1 MRSRR
6 HKRSHANGA
15 LPFVDPIF
23 ADAMVPHRARGALRD
38 ERKEKPDHKTM
49 QLCRA
54 AERALSLAL
63 AGECGDD
70 VLRLLYV
77 ASVLPAPDASRL
89 LVCVVLPRG
98 SNDAVTM
105 EDVLSR
111 LARVHGLLRASVAR
125 AVTRKRAPELTFLP
139 SREPHEGEGEV
150 TP

>member
-1 MRSRR
+1 MRSRKR
-6 HKRSHANGA
+6 KRSRASGA
-15 LPFVDPIF
+15 LPFVDPFF
-23 ADAMVPHRARGALRD
+23 ADAMIPHRARGAARA
-38 ERKEKPDHKTM
+38 ERKEKPDHKRM

-54 AERALSLAL
+54 AERALGLAL

-70 VLRLLYV
+70 VLRSLRV

-89 LVCVVLPRG
+89 LVCVVLPRA
-98 SNDAVTM
+98 SDVVTI

-111 LARVHGLLRASVAR
+111 LARVQGLLRASVAR

-139 SREPHEGEGEV
+139 SREPVAAAGEV